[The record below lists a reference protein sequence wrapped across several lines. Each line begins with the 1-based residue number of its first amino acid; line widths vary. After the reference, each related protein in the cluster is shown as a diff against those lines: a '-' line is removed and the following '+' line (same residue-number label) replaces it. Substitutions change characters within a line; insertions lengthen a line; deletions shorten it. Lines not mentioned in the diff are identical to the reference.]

1 MRYIT
6 RRLFQMA
13 ITIWS
18 VITLTFILIRQLPGG
33 PIAYLRG
40 TFASQ
45 QRSTENIG
53 QIGENLFG
61 VDFTRPLHVQYF
73 DYMTSVLS
81 GDLGESLFLNES
93 VSDLLFSSLP
103 WSLFVLALAIGFS
116 NLIGITLGAAMA
128 YKQGS
133 GLDNTMS
140 IVGSILNSI
149 PYYVMALGML
159 FVLGYQRELFP
170 VTGRYSPGN
179 EPALSLSFFIDAL
192 HHAAL
197 PASAYIITA
206 FGGVAILMRG
216 NSISV
221 IGADYLRVGRLRGLS
236 SLRLSSRY
244 VIWNSV
250 LPMYTRL
257 LLRIGFM
264 FSGAVVLE
272 RIFVY
277 RGIGWY
283 LFQGI
288 QQTDYPVMMGSF
300 VVLTIAVAI
309 AIFVADVT
317 YSLIDPRAGETE
329 ETHGNT
335 SATKALLGIASSAR
349 RRISGFVSRIRGRR
363 SGAETPSVES
373 GRSSIAGADDYELS
387 EADLSKETTNVDELR
402 AIFFTLMADWRAR
415 IGLLILTTFA
425 LLGTV
430 GVWLVPE
437 PTVSNGPY
445 RMGPFQDWSFPLG
458 TTGQGESMLSALI
471 YAIPPLAQMIFAG
484 AFVSTAIGG
493 IVGTVA
499 GYVGGF
505 VDRMVTTLTDVMI
518 ALPGLPLLIVLSA
531 VFEPRSPW
539 QIGLIL
545 AVPRWAGLARTVRS
559 EVLSLRASNYVEASR
574 VMGVSTPGIVTRDVL
589 PNVASYITI
598 KLAFTSRAIIFNSVA
613 LYFLGVL
620 PFSSRNWG
628 VMLNRAYSQGALQ
641 QVDQLYRVFEPMIA
655 IIILT
660 LGFVFLAQALDRIF
674 NPRIRSRHLNDDD
687 TAESPTPTE
696 SPAD

>member
-1 MRYIT
+1 M
-6 RRLFQMA
+6 
-13 ITIWS
+13 S
-18 VITLTFILIRQLPGG
+18 
-33 PIAYLRG
+33 
-40 TFASQ
+40 
-45 QRSTENIG
+45 
-53 QIGENLFG
+53 
-61 VDFTRPLHVQYF
+61 
-73 DYMTSVLS
+73 SVLS
-81 GDLGESLFLNES
+81 GDLGQSLFLNES
-93 VSDLLFSSLP
+93 VSDILFSALP
-103 WSLFVLALAIGFS
+103 WSLFVLAIAIGFS
-116 NLIGITLGAAMA
+116 NFIGIVLGAAMA

-133 GLDNTMS
+133 RLDSGLST
-140 IVGSILNSI
+140 VGSILNSI

-159 FVLGYQRELFP
+159 YILGYQQDWFP
-170 VTGRYSPGN
+170 ITGRYSAGN
-179 EPALSLSFFIDAL
+179 EPELSISFLIDAL

-236 SLRLSSRY
+236 SRRLSSRY

-272 RIFVY
+272 RIFLY

-300 VVLTIAVAI
+300 VVLTIAIAI
-309 AIFVADVT
+309 AIFIADVT

-335 SATKALLGIASSAR
+335 SVIRALLGVASSVR
-349 RRISGFVSRIRGRR
+349 RSISGLTSRIRRR
-363 SGAETPSVES
+363 QSGSETPSAES
-373 GRSSIAGADDYELS
+373 GNSSIAKADDYELT
-387 EADLSKETTNVDELR
+387 ETDLSKETTNVDELR

-430 GVWLVPE
+430 GVSLVSE

-445 RMGPFQDWSFPLG
+445 RLGPFQNWSFPLG

-471 YAIPPLAQMIFAG
+471 YSIPPLAQMIFAG
-484 AFVSTAIGG
+484 AFASTAVGS
-493 IVGTVA
+493 IVGTVS
-499 GYVGGF
+499 GYVGGT
-505 VDRMVTTLTDVMI
+505 VDRVVTTLTDVMI

-531 VFEPRSPW
+531 VFQPRDPW

-545 AVPRWAGLARTVRS
+545 AVPRWAGLARTIRS
-559 EVLSLRASNYVEASR
+559 EVLSLRGSNYVEASR
-574 VMGVSTPGIVTRDVL
+574 VMGISTPGIVTRDIL

-628 VMLNRAYSQGALQ
+628 VMLNRAYNQGALQ
-641 QVDQLYRVFEPMIA
+641 QPDQLYRIFEPMLA

-674 NPRIRSRHLNDDD
+674 NPRIRSRHLDDED
-687 TAESPTPTE
+687 TSESPTPTE